1 MVNKPTHISGSLMDD
16 VYIKKALME
25 EFFINANV
33 ENIFAKN
40 SFFILIYKIGH
51 NQVRMKNLLFFLD
64 LLVILIYLA
73 VVVNMAIK
81 RDRKWG

>member
-1 MVNKPTHISGSLMDD
+1 MDD